1 MFTVQIV
8 RVRERVRER
17 DRKLLQSSTA
27 VINEVSREAKQAS
40 TLGLA
45 GSSSRTGDLI

>member
-8 RVRERVRER
+8 RARERARER

-40 TLGLA
+40 TLGAA
-45 GSSSRTGDLI
+45 GLSSRTGDPI